1 MRMNLLNCDFGGV
14 SVMVESNNEIVSMT
28 VNERIAYYTRK
39 YRKENGMTQKELAD
53 LLFVEPQTISA
64 WERGLKT
71 PNSDSITNL
80 TNLIGI
86 SADLIYKG
94 TSSFE
99 TEQVKYPSITKD
111 TIIISND
118 SNIGSKV
125 RNSQYRGNLYEVTI
139 YFKYRLYLWK
149 PSITV
154 VFPSEHTEKVRMG
167 DAFTFYSDR
176 PSGSLK
182 IQYYGQVVDFNYTLS
197 DKSTYFS
204 FDTKRLTNGKCA
216 LDDTNAKLLKIN
228 KENIES
234 WWPRIFLYIAL
245 GIFVLFC
252 LISLDI

>member
-1 MRMNLLNCDFGGV
+1 MEKSD
-14 SVMVESNNEIVSMT
+14 NEIVSMT
-28 VNERIAYYTRK
+28 VNERIAYFTKK
-39 YRKENGMTQKELAD
+39 YREENKMTQKELAD

-80 TNLIGI
+80 TSLIGI

-94 TSSFE
+94 TLSLE
-99 TEQVKYPSITKD
+99 TGQLKYPSITKD
-111 TIIISND
+111 TLIISND
-118 SNIGSKV
+118 SNIGTKV

-149 PSITV
+149 PNLTV
-154 VFPSEHTEKVRMG
+154 IFPSEHVEKVKMG
-167 DAFTFYSDR
+167 NAFTFYSDR
-176 PSGSLK
+176 PAGSLK
-182 IQYYGQVVDFNYTLS
+182 IQYYGQVIDFNYMLS

-216 LDDTNAKLLKIN
+216 LDDTNAKVLTIN

-234 WWPRIFLYIAL
+234 WWPRIFLYIAV
-245 GIFVLFC
+245 GIFILFC
-252 LISLDI
+252 LISLGI